1 MFLRIKGKSERED
14 AFKKLFYEMYPAL
27 VRFAVSL
34 IDSYEDARDIVSEV
48 METVWNNYCDLDEAS
63 QKAWLYTSVRNS
75 CLNFLKHQHVEQTNI
90 DRLMEATYFDMKT
103 NYVEHESL
111 LRGVEEVVGN
121 LPEPTKSILRCCYW
135 EKKTYKQ
142 TAEEFG
148 LSPDTIK
155 KHISKAFN
163 IIRNTF
169 YERRKDGR

>member
-1 MFLRIKGKSERED
+1 
-14 AFKKLFYEMYPAL
+14 
-27 VRFAVSL
+27 
-34 IDSYEDARDIVSEV
+34 
-48 METVWNNYCDLDEAS
+48 
-63 QKAWLYTSVRNS
+63 
-75 CLNFLKHQHVEQTNI
+75 
-90 DRLMEATYFDMKT
+90 MKT